1 MDDNVVKVLATTQ
14 NNGLNDNT
22 IVIFTNDNGGPGSKD
37 STSNYPLRGH
47 EGSLYEGGIRV
58 PLAMSWPGVI
68 KPGSVITTPV
78 ITMDILPKILEA
90 GGEKVDPEWALDG
103 TSLLPLFNKSESR
116 FPKRTLYWQRSS
128 LNGPVALQEGK
139 WQLLARNTSNNTPEL
154 YDLSTDIGETQ
165 NLASKNPKV
174 LKQLLAKIEAWESE
188 LVTPL

>member
-1 MDDNVVKVLATTQ
+1 MDDNVGKVLATTQ

-154 YDLSTDIGETQ
+154 
-165 NLASKNPKV
+165 
-174 LKQLLAKIEAWESE
+174 
-188 LVTPL
+188 